1 MLWKS
6 SVEHLKI
13 FIEKVFILT
22 WLRQFKTQRLF
33 LKLKKMA
40 DISRRD
46 HRFSREMTFVERAQ
60 QFHTDDVS
68 LSRSG

>member
-13 FIEKVFILT
+13 FIEKVFILM
-22 WLRQFKTQRLF
+22 WLKHFKTERLF
-33 LKLKKMA
+33 LKPKKTA

-46 HRFSREMTFVERAQ
+46 HWFSHGMTFVERAQ
-60 QFHTDDVS
+60 KFHTDDVS
-68 LSRSG
+68 LTRSG

>member
-13 FIEKVFILT
+13 FIEKVFILM
-22 WLRQFKTQRLF
+22 WLRQSKTQRLF
-33 LKLKKMA
+33 LKLKKTA

-46 HRFSREMTFVERAQ
+46 HWFSRGMTFVERAQ
-60 QFHTDDVS
+60 KFHTDDVS
-68 LSRSG
+68 PPRSG